1 MVKVNGRLKFEFKPS
16 RGEKGL
22 KFWLLS
28 YVVILSTLIIFL
40 NLIYTQDSILSSN
53 SISFLAIENYG
64 VHMPVIPAY
73 FKMIIAPIFFI
84 LGIVLVIKTIGF
96 LFYIVLST
104 VLLLFRI
111 LNYSIVRLKR

>member
-1 MVKVNGRLKFEFKPS
+1 MNGRLRIEFNPS
-16 RGEKGL
+16 WGEKGL

-28 YVVILSTLIIFL
+28 YIVIFSTVIIFL

-64 VHMPVIPAY
+64 VHMPAIPAY

-84 LGIVLVIKTIGF
+84 LGIELFIKTIGF

-104 VLLLFRI
+104 VLFLFRI

>member
-1 MVKVNGRLKFEFKPS
+1 MNGSLKFEFKAL

-28 YVVILSTLIIFL
+28 YVVILSTVIIFL

-64 VHMPVIPAY
+64 VHMPAIPAY

-84 LGIVLVIKTIGF
+84 LGIVLFIKTIGF
-96 LFYIVLST
+96 LFYIVLLT
-104 VLLLFRI
+104 VLLLLSI
-111 LNYSIVRLKR
+111 LNYSIVKLKG

>member
-1 MVKVNGRLKFEFKPS
+1 MNGGLRFEFNPS
-16 RGEKGL
+16 WGKKGL

-28 YVVILSTLIIFL
+28 YIMIFSTVIILL
-40 NLIYTQDSILSSN
+40 NLIYNQDSILSSN

-64 VHMPVIPAY
+64 VQMPAIPTY

-84 LGIVLVIKTIGF
+84 LGIVLFIKTIGF